1 MKTSITT
8 RTAAI
13 ALAAIVSADASF
25 AAESQTV
32 ASEGA
37 SQHRVHRVYPP
48 LFPASAA
55 SEPAAGQG
63 GVGRAMRAAPAT
75 AGASRNGGGRRH

>member
-1 MKTSITT
+1 MKTSITI

-37 SQHRVHRVYPP
+37 AQHRVHRVYPP

-63 GVGRAMRAAPAT
+63 RAMRIAPAT